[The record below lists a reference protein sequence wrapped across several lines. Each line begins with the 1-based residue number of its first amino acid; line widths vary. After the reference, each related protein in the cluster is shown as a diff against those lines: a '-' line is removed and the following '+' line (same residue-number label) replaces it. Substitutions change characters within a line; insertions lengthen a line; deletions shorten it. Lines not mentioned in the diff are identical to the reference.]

1 MPIKK
6 VYFDENEA
14 ECISCGNCSDIAPEV
29 FEIPGNLSLKNN
41 VDIYKYE
48 KIIRLAV
55 FFCPINRIKI
65 EEALIDEM

>member
-1 MPIKK
+1 MQIIKI
-6 VYFDENEA
+6 YFDESVT

-29 FEIPGNLSLKNN
+29 FEIPGNLILKDN
-41 VDIYKYE
+41 VDLYKYE

-55 FFCPINRIKI
+55 FFCPMKIIKI